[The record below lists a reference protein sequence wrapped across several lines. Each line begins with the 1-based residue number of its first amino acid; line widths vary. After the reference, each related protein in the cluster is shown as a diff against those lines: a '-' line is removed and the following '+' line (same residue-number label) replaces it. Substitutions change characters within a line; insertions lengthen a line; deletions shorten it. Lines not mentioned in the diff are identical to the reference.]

1 MKTTV
6 HYPSKGFFVNSR
18 DIFPNCFYYCH
29 AIKSCGSC
37 ELAHMTRALDWQSK
51 GGGSIPVFSTS
62 YLYMVSL
69 LQMNPATPVVV
80 LTVSFSVYPICS
92 VIGFD
97 LGGHWVKTYI

>member
-1 MKTTV
+1 
-6 HYPSKGFFVNSR
+6 
-18 DIFPNCFYYCH
+18 
-29 AIKSCGSC
+29 
-37 ELAHMTRALDWQSK
+37 
-51 GGGSIPVFSTS
+51 
-62 YLYMVSL
+62 MVSL